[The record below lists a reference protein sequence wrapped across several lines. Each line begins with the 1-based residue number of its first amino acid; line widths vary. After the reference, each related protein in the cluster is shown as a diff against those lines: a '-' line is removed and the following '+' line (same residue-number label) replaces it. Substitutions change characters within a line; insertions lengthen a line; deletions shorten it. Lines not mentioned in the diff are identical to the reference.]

1 MQNIKTGFTS
11 KEKDIKKSKT
21 SSTSCGGKV
30 PHDMPYFEKYINEMK
45 STFSLKQRVVDQ
57 VMAKYRQ
64 FLEVRQK
71 YVGRNK
77 QFQSDENVL
86 KGPKLTYAM
95 TIFFLVI
102 KDLNIAV
109 KLKDIVDASV
119 DNEEDFQLESIRIA

>member
-1 MQNIKTGFTS
+1 MKT
-11 KEKDIKKSKT
+11 I
-21 SSTSCGGKV
+21 
-30 PHDMPYFEKYINEMK
+30 
-45 STFSLKQRVVDQ
+45 FSLRQRVVDQ

-102 KDLNIAV
+102 KDLNIDV